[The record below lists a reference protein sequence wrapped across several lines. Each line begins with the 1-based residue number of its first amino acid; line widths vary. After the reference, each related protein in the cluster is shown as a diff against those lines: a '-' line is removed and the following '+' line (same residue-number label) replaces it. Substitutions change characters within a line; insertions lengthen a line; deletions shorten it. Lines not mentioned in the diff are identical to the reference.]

1 MSTTTLLSEKDAL
14 TKTPQAFPFLDLR
27 AQFASIRQET
37 IDAVTRVLESQ
48 AFILG
53 EEVDSFE
60 KEIAQFVGCQ
70 FVIGCASG
78 SDALLLA
85 LMALGIG
92 VGDEV
97 VTTPFTF
104 VATGTAIARLGAR
117 PVFVDID
124 PETFNIDT
132 EALENAITPRTRAII
147 PVHLFGLPADMNALH
162 EVSASHGLAVIE
174 DAAQAIG
181 ARYLDDLVGQLG
193 TIACF
198 SFFPSKNLG
207 GAGDG
212 GMLTT
217 NDAAYA
223 ERLRLLRVHGNRTK
237 YSSELLGINS
247 RLDAMQAAILRVK
260 LRHLD
265 DWTTARRRNA
275 ARYRQLFLDAGL
287 EQKVKAPEEPAGSH
301 HVYNQFVIRA
311 SRRDELQ
318 AYLRARRIPSEIY
331 YPNPLH
337 LQPAFAYLGHDDG
350 NFPQSERASREVLA
364 LPISPELT
372 EEQQTMVVN
381 AMADYYNSCT
391 E

>member
-1 MSTTTLLSEKDAL
+1 LSTTTLLSEKDAL
-14 TKTPQAFPFLDLR
+14 KKTPQAFPFLDLR

-132 EALENAITPRTRAII
+132 EALENAITPRTRAIL
-147 PVHLFGLPADMNALH
+147 PVHLFGLPADMNALK
-162 EVSASHGLAVIE
+162 EVSARHGLAVIE

-181 ARYLDDLVGQLG
+181 ARYRDDLVGQLG

-318 AYLRARRIPSEIY
+318 AYLRARGIPSEIY

-381 AMADYYNSCT
+381 AMADYYNSYT